1 MACNQGFKSGMR
13 SWISAVAATCWL
25 FGGALTSAA
34 AQRPANPPVPQATSP
49 AGADSQAEAYFNFM
63 MGHLYEGN
71 FRSSSQKADAE
82 RAIEF
87 YKKAYALN
95 PTSPVIG
102 EQLAEMYFVSQQLG
116 DAIVEAQSVL
126 KRDPANL
133 GARRLLSR
141 IYIRSLGD
149 QQSNADQ
156 GMRANLAIDQL
167 REIVRLDP
175 ADSESALWLAR
186 LYRLVGQD
194 NPAEQTLRTLL
205 AKDSDNINGVAQ
217 LAQLLVDH
225 NNLTEAVPLLE
236 SFLEDTP
243 NGDLYDLLGDAYTRM
258 NNLPSAEKAY
268 RSAVQVEPDRA
279 RHLRG
284 LAQTLFSQE
293 RLPEAL
299 VEYQRLA
306 ELRPD
311 DSDNYLRMAVIYR
324 RLQRLD
330 DAARQILLARQKA
343 PTNLEVIYN
352 QATLYE
358 DQGRFED
365 AVKVANEAVNM
376 VKSQEVTPGRR
387 RNLAILYQ
395 LQGRLNR
402 SAGNY
407 TAAIDALRELQK
419 LGPEED
425 QRSRLL
431 IVESYRDA
439 RDLPS
444 AFAEMTKALAAYPN
458 DRSLKINQALLYGE
472 NGQPDQAAQSLR
484 ALLTRSPADLEIQIN
499 VAQVYLQNRRYAE
512 AEDALRA
519 ADALAGDAEDKE
531 TTEFLRASLYERQ
544 QKFDQAE
551 RIFKGILAANPRHSG
566 ALNYYGYMLAEQGVR
581 LDEAVALI
589 TRALA
594 EDPGNASYLDSM
606 GWARFKQDRLQEAEE
621 YLRKAV
627 SRNGHNP
634 EILAHLGDVLAKS
647 GREDLAAQQWEKALA
662 EWRRSLPADQ
672 EPAKITELEQK
683 LSRVKNR
690 VAQQAAP
697 AAQPR

>member
-1 MACNQGFKSGMR
+1 MKT
-13 SWISAVAATCWL
+13 WISAVAVTCWL

-34 AQRPANPPVPQATSP
+34 AQRRATPAPTPQAASP
-49 AGADSQAEAYFNFM
+49 ATTDSQADAYFNFM

-71 FRSSSQKADAE
+71 FRASSQRADAE
-82 RAIEF
+82 RAVDF

-95 PTSPVIG
+95 PSSAVIG

-126 KRDPANL
+126 RRDPANL
-133 GARRLLSR
+133 AARRLLSR
-141 IYIRSLGD
+141 IYIRSLSD
-149 QQSNADQ
+149 QQNNNNAGQ
-156 GMRANLAIDQL
+156 STRANLAIDQL
-167 REIVRLDP
+167 REIIRLDP

-186 LYRLVGQD
+186 LYRLTGLD
-194 NPAEQTLRTLL
+194 APAEQTLRTLL
-205 AKDSDNINGVAQ
+205 ARESDNINGVAQ

-225 NNLTEAVPLLE
+225 NNVSEAVPMLE

-243 NGDLYDLLGDAYTRM
+243 NADLYDLLGDAYTGM
-258 NNLPSAEKAY
+258 NSLPSAEQAY
-268 RSAVQVEPDRA
+268 RHAVQIEPDRA
-279 RHLRG
+279 RHVRG
-284 LAQTLFSQE
+284 LAQSLFNQD
-293 RLPEAL
+293 RFPEAL
-299 VEYQRLA
+299 VEYQRLV

-311 DSDNYLRMAVIYR
+311 DAETYLRMATIYR
-324 RLQRLD
+324 RLQRPD
-330 DAARQILLARQKA
+330 DAERQILQAKQRA
-343 PTNLEVIYN
+343 PGNLEVIYS

-358 DQGRFED
+358 DQGRFEE
-365 AVKVANEAVNM
+365 AVRVASDAVNM
-376 VKSQEVTPGRR
+376 VRSQEVTPARR

-407 TAAIDALRELQK
+407 TAAVVAFQEMQK

-425 QRSRLL
+425 QRARLL

-439 RDLPS
+439 SDLPG

-458 DRSLKINQALLYGE
+458 DRSLRINQALLYGE
-472 NGQPDQAAQSLR
+472 NGQPDLAAQSLR
-484 ALLTRSPADLEIQIN
+484 ALLTRSPADREIQIN
-499 VAQVYLQNRRYAE
+499 VAQVYMQNRRYAE
-512 AEDALRA
+512 TEEAIRSAEALGN
-519 ADALAGDAEDKE
+519 DPEDKE
-531 TTEFLRASLYERQ
+531 TTDFLRASLYERQ

-551 RIFKGILAANPRHSG
+551 RAFKGVLAANPRHSG
-566 ALNYYGYMLAEQGVR
+566 ALNYYGYMLAEQGIR
-581 LDEAVALI
+581 LDEAVSFI
-589 TRALA
+589 GRALA
-594 EDPGNASYLDSM
+594 EDPSNPSYLDSM

-647 GREDLAAQQWEKALA
+647 GREDLAAAQWEKALA
-662 EWRRSLPADQ
+662 EWRRALPAAQ
-672 EPAKITELEQK
+672 EPAKIAELEQK
-683 LSRVKNR
+683 LSRLKNR
-690 VAQQAAP
+690 VAQKAAA